1 MKEQRKRKVY
11 LASAV
16 KTGMQRGVEDESVL
30 QVTVRGLAGEG
41 SGSQQLEEL
50 APGHGATEQ
59 CGGVD
64 VEESSRR
71 RSSSPTSAGKEMDV
85 AGRFPVPDFPV
96 TDPDFGMV
104 STDAAAWTPALL
116 VAGLALDG
124 PPQWA
129 DQRSCPRIAHDIHGI
144 FCLRSPSSLAQAHR
158 CLCCL

>member
-1 MKEQRKRKVY
+1 
-11 LASAV
+11 
-16 KTGMQRGVEDESVL
+16 MQRGVEDESVL
-30 QVTVRGLAGEG
+30 QVTVPGLAGEG

-124 PPQWA
+124 RPQWA
-129 DQRSCPRIAHDIHGI
+129 DQKFVAYLSRSYPRIAHDIYTARLPA
-144 FCLRSPSSLAQAHR
+144 LRLKIPVL
-158 CLCCL
+158 LYV